1 MNKKLWGIALTVIIV
16 VAVAGVILWQN
27 QLLSPSNKEK
37 ERTVV
42 DSAGRTVQ
50 VPMEVN
56 RVVGTFPWVSWTMYA
71 LNASDKL
78 VGVCGNT
85 LNFVQ
90 FERLDPEYKNKCS
103 IGPMDNLNV
112 EEIMRLDPDVI
123 ICGETD
129 LVQMETLGISTVVAD
144 PVGDCLGAT
153 TLVGEVIGREEEA
166 EAIVSFYEEIV
177 DLCYSRASN
186 IPYDQRQKVYFMHM
200 EKYTT
205 IGGEAYAIRHLNYS
219 GGINVAE
226 NLIGWHAAV
235 ELEQLLDWNPDVII
249 LVYGPLKEKALSVED
264 VLSDPQLQGI
274 NAVKNK
280 RVYDAGSYYIYWFHP
295 TVASCLGSLQM
306 AKAFYPELFADVNVT
321 EIANEFTMEFF
332 GKPYLLNAGGVDEI
346 PTD

>member
-1 MNKKLWGIALTVIIV
+1 MNKKPWAVALTVIIV
-16 VAVAGVILWQN
+16 VAAVAGIAFWQT
-27 QLLSPSNKEK
+27 QLSDTQTEK

-42 DSAGRTVQ
+42 DMIGRTVQ

-78 VGVCGNT
+78 VGVCSNS
-85 LNFVQ
+85 LNFIQ
-90 FERLDPEYKNKCS
+90 FERLDPEYKNMQG
-103 IGPMDNLNV
+103 IGKLYNVNV
-112 EEIMRLDPDVI
+112 EEVMKLEPDVI
-123 ICGETD
+123 FCMEEELD
-129 LVQMETLGISTVVAD
+129 QMEPLGISIVILEPT
-144 PVGDCLGAT
+144 GKCLEST
-153 TLVGEVIGREEEA
+153 MLVGEVIGKEDVA
-166 EAIVSFYEEIV
+166 EEILAFNDQIV
-177 DLCYSRASN
+177 ELCYSRVSTIA
-186 IPYDQRQKVYFMHM
+186 DDLKQKVYFMHM
-200 EKYTT
+200 EKYITR
-205 IGGEAYAIRHLNYS
+205 GGDEYAIIQMNQS

-226 NLIGWHAAV
+226 DLVGWHAEV

-249 LVYGPLKEKALSVED
+249 LVYGPFKEKTLSVED

-280 RVYDAGSYYIYWFHP
+280 RVYDAGSYYIYWLHP

-321 EIANEFTMEFF
+321 DLANEFTMEFF
-332 GKPYLLNAGGVDEI
+332 GKPYPLNAGGVDEI